1 MLLAYLAAAWS
12 ECWLHEVWAL
22 NIVDGRCAPL
32 LFIKWRGFCFH
43 ANSTVVQHNSLC
55 LQDLI
60 SIHWHNNA
68 RQRYPPWDSLNAQRA
83 SCRKRAKGVLPYE
96 TKGLKTEARRVEVG
110 FEEGAI
116 ALSPQTIGFGE
127 YCKLPQWG
135 PGWSHCCSMI
145 LLYFE
150 DFLGSIF
157 CYFIKGKD
165 LQKSP
170 SLAERGGGGC
180 ANPP

>member
-68 RQRYPPWDSLNAQRA
+68 RQHYPPWDSLNAQRA
-83 SCRKRAKGVLPYE
+83 SCRKRAKGVKGVLLYE

-116 ALSPQTIGFGE
+116 ALSPQTIWFGE

-150 DFLGSIF
+150 DFRQHILLL
-157 CYFIKGKD
+157 Y
-165 LQKSP
+165 
-170 SLAERGGGGC
+170 
-180 ANPP
+180 